1 MEYNNPKTPEVAED
15 EESPAAAK
23 TAETPVAV
31 FAPDGNLT
39 AQVSF
44 NDLLFHNRILFV
56 VEQSINE
63 LMESCPPGPQY
74 DDLRR
79 LSPLFQQ
86 INGEIRFTWASEAT
100 TDDPAE
106 NEEAPYYQTSAI
118 HTHFEF
124 SSEHTGSPK
133 TDPLETN
140 YAQAVL
146 SLLNAEDKT
155 ADIAQRI
162 GAVGFPAKRGAATIF
177 FAAHPDIDPAGP
189 CVLESEHFDE
199 IQKIYK
205 QLDAF
210 FFILLFGTQAVESK
224 QEQVIADADIDN
236 DIITKNSDFIY
247 SQDGAYSF
255 FILYAVPYIMGWRPE
270 QVAGHENAQTLQD
283 EVLNALPQ
291 LQSLVPQKHLIPNN
305 KLANSLTKDIIG
317 AGIIELDVSGK
328 KEPELLTRCILNYEG
343 DNVKLSSRQPFTE
356 YDRNVA
362 DAVTSLYE
370 YGDSSH
376 IITAAQVYRAMVHA
390 TKTETPSAQQ
400 IGAVTKSLDKMRFV
414 RVQID
419 CSQELTRRKV
429 SLNGAQITGGK
440 IDTYLLALEKIEVTA
455 GGQRVSA
462 YKIMKTPILYEYS
475 RLTGQ
480 VLTVPAAL
488 LDVRDNSGGKVSNTE
503 LRIAAKGYLLRR
515 ISVMKG
521 KAGARQN
528 HMIKYNSLY
537 EEVCPGQTLRRVEQQ
552 RLRDYTALVLENWT
566 RQGFIRGYTE
576 TRQGNKKIGV
586 EIKL

>member
-1 MEYNNPKTPEVAED
+1 M
-15 EESPAAAK
+15 
-23 TAETPVAV
+23 
-31 FAPDGNLT
+31 
-39 AQVSF
+39 
-44 NDLLFHNRILFV
+44 
-56 VEQSINE
+56 
-63 LMESCPPGPQY
+63 
-74 DDLRR
+74 
-79 LSPLFQQ
+79 
-86 INGEIRFTWASEAT
+86 
-100 TDDPAE
+100 
-106 NEEAPYYQTSAI
+106 
-118 HTHFEF
+118 
-124 SSEHTGSPK
+124 
-133 TDPLETN
+133 
-140 YAQAVL
+140 
-146 SLLNAEDKT
+146 
-155 ADIAQRI
+155 
-162 GAVGFPAKRGAATIF
+162 GFPAKRGASTIF

-199 IQKIYK
+199 IQEIYR

-210 FFILLFGTQAVESK
+210 FFLIFFGAQTAETK
-224 QEQVIADADIDN
+224 QEQGSADADID
-236 DIITKNSDFIY
+236 DVAKNRDFIY

-255 FILYAVPYIMGWRPE
+255 FTFYAVAYIMGWRPK
-270 QVAGHENAQTLQD
+270 QISGHENAQTLQD
-283 EVLNALPQ
+283 EVLNALPK

-429 SLNGAQITGGK
+429 SLNGAQVTSGK

-462 YKIMKTPILYEYS
+462 YKIMKPPILYEYS
-475 RLTGQ
+475 SLTRQ

-488 LDVRDNSGGKVSNTE
+488 LDVRDNTGVKVSNTE

-521 KAGARQN
+521 KSGARQS
-528 HMIKYNSLY
+528 HTIKYSSLY

-552 RLRDYTALVLENWT
+552 RLRDYTAIVLENWT
-566 RQGFIRGYTE
+566 WKGFISGYTE
-576 TRQGNKKIGV
+576 TKKKKKKIGV

>member
-1 MEYNNPKTPEVAED
+1 MSNKKKSTSSIEEEKEKTWQNIRECIYGTNELIENMASDITQRMKDFIAVTNGMAQELAASSRAAV
-15 EESPAAAK
+15 ENAAK
-23 TAETPVAV
+23 TMLR
-31 FAPDGNLT
+31 FATL
-39 AQVSF
+39 SRF
-44 NDLLFHNRILFV
+44 FV
-56 VEQSINE
+56 V
-63 LMESCPPGPQY
+63 
-74 DDLRR
+74 
-79 LSPLFQQ
+79 LSETDRLFQ
-86 INGEIRFTWASEAT
+86 EAT
-100 TDDPAE
+100 QDNTSDYIKQLHNTKSVFDDDQWE
-106 NEEAPYYQTSAI
+106 TSSPS
-118 HTHFEF
+118 EF
-124 SSEHTGSPK
+124 LIALRNIQNGNP
-133 TDPLETN
+133 PFMGTN
-140 YAQAVL
+140 YAQALLALESLEDVSSKRPDIWNDNFLPIKRIAVL
-146 SLLNAEDKT
+146 FFFAVDPAVKTTAPASLTDEQLDSIKKGFDLLNNFVEASNTPGKEYET
-155 ADIAQRI
+155 LLR
-162 GAVGFPAKRGAATIF
+162 F
-177 FAAHPDIDPAGP
+177 FG
-189 CVLESEHFDE
+189 LEPSS
-199 IQKIYK
+199 
-205 QLDAF
+205 
-210 FFILLFGTQAVESK
+210 TP
-224 QEQVIADADIDN
+224 
-236 DIITKNSDFIY
+236 T
-247 SQDGAYSF
+247 
-255 FILYAVPYIMGWRPE
+255 
-270 QVAGHENAQTLQD
+270 ENAQSLQD
-283 EVLNALPQ
+283 EVLNVLPK
-291 LQSLVPQKHLIPNN
+291 LQSLIPQKHLIPNN

-429 SLNGAQITGGK
+429 SLNGAQVTSGK

-462 YKIMKTPILYEYS
+462 YKIMKPPILYEYS
-475 RLTGQ
+475 SLTRQ

-488 LDVRDNSGGKVSNTE
+488 LDVRDNTGVKVSNTE

-521 KAGARQN
+521 KSGARQS
-528 HMIKYNSLY
+528 HTIKYSSLY

-552 RLRDYTALVLENWT
+552 RLRDYTAIVLENWT
-566 RQGFIRGYTE
+566 WKGFISGYTE
-576 TRQGNKKIGV
+576 TLQGNKKIGV

>member
-1 MEYNNPKTPEVAED
+1 MEDIDTKAPEAAED
-15 EESPAAAK
+15 EESHATAK
-23 TAETPVAV
+23 IAETPVAAI
-31 FAPDGNLT
+31 APDSDLI
-39 AQVSF
+39 ALAPF
-44 NDLLFHNRILFV
+44 NVILNYNRGIFV
-56 VEQSINE
+56 TEQIINE
-63 LMESCPPGPQY
+63 LIENCPPGPQY
-74 DDLRR
+74 EDLRR
-79 LSPLFQQ
+79 LSPLFWLV
-86 INGEIRFTWASEAT
+86 NGEMHFTWTGKISESIA
-100 TDDPAE
+100 D
-106 NEEAPYYQTSAI
+106 EEAAHYLNTKI
-118 HTHFEF
+118 HTRFEY
-124 SSEHTGSPK
+124 SSRPAGSPQI
-133 TDPLETN
+133 DPLETN

-146 SLLNAEDKT
+146 SLLNAEDPA
-155 ADIAQRI
+155 ADFAQRV
-162 GAVGFPAKRGAATIF
+162 GSVGFPTKRGAVTIF
-177 FAAHPDIDPAGP
+177 FAEHLDIDPAGP
-189 CVLESEHFDE
+189 CSLESRHFDE
-199 IQKIYK
+199 IQEIYS
-205 QLDAF
+205 QLDALF
-210 FFILLFGTQAVESK
+210 FALFSATQAAESK
-224 QEQVIADADIDN
+224 RKQGSSDIENDLIA
-236 DIITKNSDFIY
+236 KNSDFFH
-247 SQDGAYSF
+247 SQGGAHSF
-255 FILYAVPYIMGWRPE
+255 FQLYAVPYIMGWRPE
-270 QVAGHENAQTLQD
+270 QPAGQENAKNLQD
-283 EVLNALPQ
+283 EVLSVLPK
-291 LQSLVPQKHLIPNN
+291 LQSLTPQKHLIPNN

-429 SLNGAQITGGK
+429 SLNGTQVTGGK
-440 IDTYLLALEKIEVTA
+440 IDTYLLALEKIEVA
-455 GGQRVSA
+455 VGGQRVSA

-480 VLTVPAAL
+480 VLIVPAAL
-488 LDVRDNSGGKVSNTE
+488 LDVRDNTGGKVSNTE

-521 KAGARQN
+521 KTGSRQS
-528 HMIKYNSLY
+528 HTIKYSSLY

-552 RLRDYTALVLENWT
+552 RLRDYTTLVLENWT

>member
-1 MEYNNPKTPEVAED
+1 MSNKKKSTSSIEEEKEKTWQNIRECIYGTNELIENMASDITQRMKDFIAVTNGMAQELAASSRAAV
-15 EESPAAAK
+15 ENAAK
-23 TAETPVAV
+23 TMLRLATLSR
-31 FAPDGNLT
+31 F
-39 AQVSF
+39 
-44 NDLLFHNRILFV
+44 FV
-56 VEQSINE
+56 V
-63 LMESCPPGPQY
+63 
-74 DDLRR
+74 
-79 LSPLFQQ
+79 LSETDRLFQ
-86 INGEIRFTWASEAT
+86 EAT
-100 TDDPAE
+100 QDNTSDYIKQLHDTKSVFDDDQWE
-106 NEEAPYYQTSAI
+106 TSSPS
-118 HTHFEF
+118 EF
-124 SSEHTGSPK
+124 LIALRNIQNGNP
-133 TDPLETN
+133 PFMGTN
-140 YAQAVL
+140 YAQALLALESLEDVSSKRPDIWNDNFLPIKRIAVL
-146 SLLNAEDKT
+146 FFFAVDPAVKTTAPASLTDEQLDSIKKGFDLLNNFVEASNTPGKEYETLLRFFGLEPSSTPTEK
-155 ADIAQRI
+155 AQ
-162 GAVGFPAKRGAATIF
+162 
-177 FAAHPDIDPAGP
+177 
-189 CVLESEHFDE
+189 S
-199 IQKIYK
+199 
-205 QLDAF
+205 
-210 FFILLFGTQAVESK
+210 
-224 QEQVIADADIDN
+224 
-236 DIITKNSDFIY
+236 
-247 SQDGAYSF
+247 
-255 FILYAVPYIMGWRPE
+255 
-270 QVAGHENAQTLQD
+270 LQD
-283 EVLNALPQ
+283 EVLNVLPK
-291 LQSLVPQKHLIPNN
+291 LQSLIPQKHLIPNN

-370 YGDSSH
+370 YGDASH

-429 SLNGAQITGGK
+429 SLNGAQVTSGK

-462 YKIMKTPILYEYS
+462 YKIMKPPILYEYS
-475 RLTGQ
+475 SLTGQ

-488 LDVRDNSGGKVSNTE
+488 LDVRDNTGVKVSNTE

-521 KAGARQN
+521 KSGARQS
-528 HMIKYNSLY
+528 HTIKYSSLY

-552 RLRDYTALVLENWT
+552 RLRDYTAIVLENWT
-566 RQGFIRGYTE
+566 WKGFISGYTE
-576 TRQGNKKIGV
+576 TLQGNKKIGV

>member
-1 MEYNNPKTPEVAED
+1 MEHIKAPEAAKD
-15 EESPAAAK
+15 KESPVAVK
-23 TAETPVAV
+23 TAETPASAI
-31 FAPDGNLT
+31 APDGDLT

-44 NDLLFHNRILFV
+44 NDMHDFLNYNRILFV
-56 VEQSINE
+56 VEQIINRLIE
-63 LMESCPPGPQY
+63 NCPPGPQY
-74 DDLRR
+74 EDLRC
-79 LSPLFQQ
+79 LSPLFHS
-86 INGEIRFTWASEAT
+86 INGEVHFTSASET
-100 TDDPAE
+100 
-106 NEEAPYYQTSAI
+106 EETSHYQASAI

-124 SSEHTGSPK
+124 SSGHADSTK

-146 SLLNAEDKT
+146 SLLNAENQVTDI
-155 ADIAQRI
+155 APDIAQRI
-162 GAVGFPAKRGAATIF
+162 RSVGFPTKRGAATIF

-189 CVLESEHFDE
+189 CTLKREHFDE
-199 IQKIYK
+199 IREIYR

-210 FFILLFGTQAVESK
+210 FFLLFFGTQAAETK
-224 QEQVIADADIDN
+224 QEQGSADADIDN
-236 DIITKNSDFIY
+236 ITKNSDFIY

-255 FILYAVPYIMGWRPE
+255 FLLYAIPYIMGWRPE
-270 QVAGHENAQTLQD
+270 QAAGQENAQSLQD
-283 EVLNALPQ
+283 EVLNALPK
-291 LQSLVPQKHLIPNN
+291 LQGLIPKKHIIPNN

-370 YGDSSH
+370 YGDASH

-419 CSQELTRRKV
+419 CSQEFAHRKV
-429 SLNGAQITGGK
+429 SLNGAQVTGGK
-440 IDTYLLALEKIEVTA
+440 IDTYLLPLEKIEVTA

-462 YKIMKTPILYEYS
+462 YKIMKSPILYEYS

-488 LDVRDNSGGKVSNTE
+488 LDVRDNSGAKVSNTE

-521 KAGARQN
+521 KTGVRKS
-528 HMIKYNSLY
+528 HTIKYSSLY
-537 EEVCPGQTLRRVEQQ
+537 EEVCPGQTLQRVEQQ
-552 RLRDYTALVLENWT
+552 RLRDYIAIVLESWT
-566 RQGFIRGYTE
+566 RKGFIRGYTE
-576 TRQGNKKIGV
+576 IKQGNKKIGV

>member
-1 MEYNNPKTPEVAED
+1 MSNKKKSTSSIEEEKEKTWQNIRECIYGTNELIENMASDITQRMKDFIAVTNGMAQELAASSRAAV
-15 EESPAAAK
+15 ENAAK
-23 TAETPVAV
+23 TMLR
-31 FAPDGNLT
+31 FATL
-39 AQVSF
+39 SRF
-44 NDLLFHNRILFV
+44 FV
-56 VEQSINE
+56 V
-63 LMESCPPGPQY
+63 
-74 DDLRR
+74 
-79 LSPLFQQ
+79 LSETDRLFQ
-86 INGEIRFTWASEAT
+86 EAT
-100 TDDPAE
+100 QDNTSDYIKQLHNTKSVFDDDQWE
-106 NEEAPYYQTSAI
+106 TSSPS
-118 HTHFEF
+118 EF
-124 SSEHTGSPK
+124 LIALRNIQNGNP
-133 TDPLETN
+133 PFMGTN
-140 YAQAVL
+140 YAQALLALESLEDVSSKRPDIWNDNFLPIKRIAVL
-146 SLLNAEDKT
+146 FFFAVDPAVKTTAPASLTDEQLDSIKKGFDLLNNFVEASNTPGKEYET
-155 ADIAQRI
+155 LLR
-162 GAVGFPAKRGAATIF
+162 F
-177 FAAHPDIDPAGP
+177 FG
-189 CVLESEHFDE
+189 LEPSS
-199 IQKIYK
+199 
-205 QLDAF
+205 
-210 FFILLFGTQAVESK
+210 TP
-224 QEQVIADADIDN
+224 
-236 DIITKNSDFIY
+236 T
-247 SQDGAYSF
+247 
-255 FILYAVPYIMGWRPE
+255 
-270 QVAGHENAQTLQD
+270 ENAQSLQD
-283 EVLNALPQ
+283 EVLNVLPK
-291 LQSLVPQKHLIPNN
+291 LQSLIPQKHLIPNN

-419 CSQELTRRKV
+419 CSQELTRRNV
-429 SLNGAQITGGK
+429 SLNGAQVTSGK

-462 YKIMKTPILYEYS
+462 YKIMKPPILYEYS
-475 RLTGQ
+475 SLTRQ

-488 LDVRDNSGGKVSNTE
+488 LDVRDNTGVKVSNTE

-521 KAGARQN
+521 KSGARQS
-528 HMIKYNSLY
+528 HTIKYSSLY

-552 RLRDYTALVLENWT
+552 RLRDYTAIVLENWT
-566 RQGFIRGYTE
+566 WKGFISGYTE
-576 TRQGNKKIGV
+576 TLQGNKKIGV

>member
-44 NDLLFHNRILFV
+44 NNLLFHNRILFV

-63 LMESCPPGPQY
+63 LMERCPPGPQY

-79 LSPLFQQ
+79 LSPLFQP
-86 INGEIRFTWASEAT
+86 INGEMRFTWASEAT
-100 TDDPAE
+100 TDDSAE
-106 NEEAPYYQTSAI
+106 NEEAPHYQTSAI
-118 HTHFEF
+118 HTHFEL

-162 GAVGFPAKRGAATIF
+162 GAMGFPAKRGAATIF

-199 IQKIYK
+199 IQEIYK

-210 FFILLFGTQAVESK
+210 FFVLFFGAQAVESK
-224 QEQVIADADIDN
+224 QEQGSTDVESN
-236 DIITKNSDFIY
+236 ITTRDSDYIR
-247 SQDGAYSF
+247 SQDGAYNF
-255 FILYAVPYIMGWRPE
+255 FLLYAVPYIMGWRPE

-283 EVLNALPQ
+283 EVLNALPK

-317 AGIIELDVSGK
+317 AGIIELKVSGK

-343 DNVKLSSRQPFTE
+343 ANVKLSSRQPFTE

-370 YGDSSH
+370 YGDSRH
-376 IITAAQVYRAMVHA
+376 IITASQVYRTMVHA

-429 SLNGAQITGGK
+429 SLNGAQVTSGK

-462 YKIMKTPILYEYS
+462 YKIMKPPILYEYS
-475 RLTGQ
+475 SLTGQ

-488 LDVRDNSGGKVSNTE
+488 LDVRDNTGVKVSNTE

-566 RQGFIRGYTE
+566 RQGFISGYTE
-576 TRQGNKKIGV
+576 TLQGNKKIGV

>member
-44 NDLLFHNRILFV
+44 NNLLFHNRILFV

-255 FILYAVPYIMGWRPE
+255 FILYAVSYIMGWRPE

-419 CSQELTRRKV
+419 CSQELARRKV
-429 SLNGAQITGGK
+429 SLNGAQVTSGK
-440 IDTYLLALEKIEVTA
+440 IDTYLLTLKKIEVTA

-462 YKIMKTPILYEYS
+462 YKIMEPPILYEYS

-488 LDVRDNSGGKVSNTE
+488 LDVRDTTGGKVNNTE

-521 KAGARQN
+521 KAGARQSRT
-528 HMIKYNSLY
+528 IKYNSLY

-552 RLRDYTALVLENWT
+552 RLRDYTALVLENWI
-566 RQGFIRGYTE
+566 RKSFIRGYTE
-576 TRQGNKKIGV
+576 ILQGSKKIGV

>member
-44 NDLLFHNRILFV
+44 NNLLFHNRILFV

-79 LSPLFQQ
+79 LSPLFQPT
-86 INGEIRFTWASEAT
+86 NGEMRFTWANEAT
-100 TDDPAE
+100 TDDSAE
-106 NEEAPYYQTSAI
+106 NEEAPHYQTSAI
-118 HTHFEF
+118 HTHFEL

-162 GAVGFPAKRGAATIF
+162 GAMGFPAKRGASTIF
-177 FAAHPDIDPAGP
+177 FAVHPDIDPAGP

-210 FFILLFGTQAVESK
+210 FFILLFGTQAAETK
-224 QEQVIADADIDN
+224 QEQGSADADID
-236 DIITKNSDFIY
+236 DVAKNRDFIY

-255 FILYAVPYIMGWRPE
+255 FTFYAVAYIMGWRPK
-270 QVAGHENAQTLQD
+270 QISGHENAQTLQD
-283 EVLNALPQ
+283 EVLNALPK

-429 SLNGAQITGGK
+429 SLNGAQVTSGK

-462 YKIMKTPILYEYS
+462 YKIMKPPILYEYS
-475 RLTGQ
+475 SLTRQ

-488 LDVRDNSGGKVSNTE
+488 LDVRDNTGVKVSNTE

-521 KAGARQN
+521 KSGARQS
-528 HMIKYNSLY
+528 HTIKYSSLY

-552 RLRDYTALVLENWT
+552 RLRDYTAIVLENWI
-566 RQGFIRGYTE
+566 RKSFIRGYTE
-576 TRQGNKKIGV
+576 ILQGSKKIGV

>member
-1 MEYNNPKTPEVAED
+1 MSNKKKSTSSIEEEKEKTWQNIRECIYGTNELIENMASDITQRMKDFIAVTNGMAQELAASSRAAV
-15 EESPAAAK
+15 ENAAK
-23 TAETPVAV
+23 TMLR
-31 FAPDGNLT
+31 FATL
-39 AQVSF
+39 SRF
-44 NDLLFHNRILFV
+44 FV
-56 VEQSINE
+56 V
-63 LMESCPPGPQY
+63 
-74 DDLRR
+74 
-79 LSPLFQQ
+79 LSETDRLFQ
-86 INGEIRFTWASEAT
+86 EAT
-100 TDDPAE
+100 QDNTSDYIKQLHNTKSVFDDDQWE
-106 NEEAPYYQTSAI
+106 TSSPS
-118 HTHFEF
+118 EF
-124 SSEHTGSPK
+124 LIALRNIQNGNP
-133 TDPLETN
+133 PFMGTN
-140 YAQAVL
+140 YAQALLALESLEDVSSKRPDIWNDNFLPIKRIAVL
-146 SLLNAEDKT
+146 FFFAVDPAVKTTAPASLTDEQLDSIKKGFDLLNNFVEASNTPGKEYET
-155 ADIAQRI
+155 LLR
-162 GAVGFPAKRGAATIF
+162 F
-177 FAAHPDIDPAGP
+177 FG
-189 CVLESEHFDE
+189 LEPSS
-199 IQKIYK
+199 
-205 QLDAF
+205 
-210 FFILLFGTQAVESK
+210 TP
-224 QEQVIADADIDN
+224 
-236 DIITKNSDFIY
+236 T
-247 SQDGAYSF
+247 
-255 FILYAVPYIMGWRPE
+255 
-270 QVAGHENAQTLQD
+270 ENAQTLQD
-283 EVLNALPQ
+283 EVLNALPK

-429 SLNGAQITGGK
+429 SLNGAQVTSGK

-462 YKIMKTPILYEYS
+462 YKIMKPPILYEYS
-475 RLTGQ
+475 SLTRQ

-488 LDVRDNSGGKVSNTE
+488 LDVRDNTGVKVSNTE

-521 KAGARQN
+521 KSGARQS
-528 HMIKYNSLY
+528 HTIKYSSLY

-552 RLRDYTALVLENWT
+552 RLRDYTAIVLENWT
-566 RQGFIRGYTE
+566 WKGFISGYTE
-576 TRQGNKKIGV
+576 TLQGSKKIGV

>member
-1 MEYNNPKTPEVAED
+1 MEYTNTKTPEAAED
-15 EESPAAAK
+15 EKSTAAAK
-23 TAETPVAV
+23 TTEIPVAAI
-31 FAPDGNLT
+31 APDGDLT
-39 AQVSF
+39 AQVSV
-44 NDLLFHNRILFV
+44 NDILNHNRVLFV
-56 VEQSINE
+56 VEQTINKLIE
-63 LMESCPPGPQY
+63 NCPPGPQY
-74 DDLRR
+74 EDFLS
-79 LSPLFQQ
+79 LSPLFQP
-86 INGEIRFTWASEAT
+86 INGKMHFTWASET
-100 TDDPAE
+100 GEPAAD
-106 NEEAPYYQTSAI
+106 EEAVHYQTSAI

-124 SSEHTGSPK
+124 SSGSAGSTK
-133 TDPLETN
+133 IDPLGTN

-146 SLLNAEDKT
+146 SLLKAEDH
-155 ADIAQRI
+155 AANIAQRI
-162 GAVGFPAKRGAATIF
+162 GSAGFPAKRGAATIF
-177 FAAHPDIDPAGP
+177 FAVHPDIDPAGP
-189 CVLESEHFDE
+189 CALESGHLDE
-199 IQKIYK
+199 IREIYK

-210 FFILLFGTQAVESK
+210 LFLLFFGTQAAESK
-224 QEQVIADADIDN
+224 QEQGSADEDIDN
-236 DIITKNSDFIY
+236 DIIIKNSDFIY
-247 SQDGAYSF
+247 SQDGAYTF
-255 FILYAVPYIMGWRPE
+255 FTLYAVAYIMGWRPE
-270 QVAGHENAQTLQD
+270 QAAGQENAQSLQD
-283 EVLNALPQ
+283 EVLNVLPK
-291 LQSLVPQKHLIPNN
+291 LQSLIPQKHLIPNN

-370 YGDSSH
+370 YGDASH

-429 SLNGAQITGGK
+429 SLNGAQVTSGK

-462 YKIMKTPILYEYS
+462 YKIMKPPILYEYS
-475 RLTGQ
+475 SLTGQ

-488 LDVRDNSGGKVSNTE
+488 LDVRDNTGVKVSNTE

-521 KAGARQN
+521 KSGARQS
-528 HMIKYNSLY
+528 HTIKYSSLY

-552 RLRDYTALVLENWT
+552 RLRDYTAIVLENWT
-566 RQGFIRGYTE
+566 WKGFISGYTE
-576 TRQGNKKIGV
+576 TLQGNKKIGV

>member
-1 MEYNNPKTPEVAED
+1 MEYNNTKTSEVAED
-15 EESPAAAK
+15 EESPTAAK

-31 FAPDGNLT
+31 FAPDGDLT

-44 NDLLFHNRILFV
+44 NNLLFHNRILFV

-79 LSPLFQQ
+79 LSPLFQP
-86 INGEIRFTWASEAT
+86 INGEMRFTWANEAT

-106 NEEAPYYQTSAI
+106 NEEAPHYQTSAI
-118 HTHFEF
+118 HTHFEL
-124 SSEHTGSPK
+124 SSEHTGSTK

-146 SLLNAEDKT
+146 SLLNAEDKA

-162 GAVGFPAKRGAATIF
+162 GAIGFPAKRGAATIF
-177 FAAHPDIDPAGP
+177 FAAHPDIDPAGT
-189 CVLESEHFDE
+189 CVLESGHFDE
-199 IQKIYK
+199 IREIYS

-210 FFILLFGTQAVESK
+210 FFFIFSGTQAVESK
-224 QEQVIADADIDN
+224 QEQGSTDVESNIITRDN
-236 DIITKNSDFIY
+236 DYIR
-247 SQDGAYSF
+247 SQDGAYNF
-255 FILYAVPYIMGWRPE
+255 FLLYAVPYIMGWRPE
-270 QVAGHENAQTLQD
+270 QTTGQENAQSLQD
-283 EVLNALPQ
+283 EVLNALPK
-291 LQSLVPQKHLIPNN
+291 LQSLIPQKHLIPNN

-370 YGDSSH
+370 YGDPSH

-390 TKTETPSAQQ
+390 TNTETPSAQQ
-400 IGAVTKSLDKMRFV
+400 IGAVTKSLDKTRFV

-429 SLNGAQITGGK
+429 SLNGAQVTSGK
-440 IDTYLLALEKIEVTA
+440 IDTYLLTLKKIEVTA

-462 YKIMKTPILYEYS
+462 YKIMEPPILYEYS

-488 LDVRDNSGGKVSNTE
+488 LDVRDNAGGKVSNTE

-521 KAGARQN
+521 KAGARQSRT
-528 HMIKYNSLY
+528 IKYNSLY

-552 RLRDYTALVLENWT
+552 RLRDYTALVLENWI
-566 RQGFIRGYTE
+566 RKSFIRGYTE
-576 TRQGNKKIGV
+576 ILQGSKKIGV

>member
-255 FILYAVPYIMGWRPE
+255 FILYAVAYIMGWRPK
-270 QVAGHENAQTLQD
+270 QISGHENAQTLQD
-283 EVLNALPQ
+283 EVLNALPK

-429 SLNGAQITGGK
+429 SLNGAQVTSGK

-462 YKIMKTPILYEYS
+462 YKIMKPPILYEYS
-475 RLTGQ
+475 SLTRQ

-488 LDVRDNSGGKVSNTE
+488 LDVRDNTGVKVSNTE

-521 KAGARQN
+521 KSGARQS
-528 HMIKYNSLY
+528 HTIKYSSLY

-552 RLRDYTALVLENWT
+552 RLRDYTAIVLENWT
-566 RQGFIRGYTE
+566 WKGFISGYTE
-576 TRQGNKKIGV
+576 TLQGNKKIGV

>member
-1 MEYNNPKTPEVAED
+1 MSNKKKSTSSIEEEKEKTWQNIRECIYGTNELIENMASDITQRMKDFIAVTNGMAQELAASSRAAV
-15 EESPAAAK
+15 ENAAK
-23 TAETPVAV
+23 TMLRLATLSR
-31 FAPDGNLT
+31 F
-39 AQVSF
+39 
-44 NDLLFHNRILFV
+44 FV
-56 VEQSINE
+56 V
-63 LMESCPPGPQY
+63 
-74 DDLRR
+74 
-79 LSPLFQQ
+79 LSETDRLFQ
-86 INGEIRFTWASEAT
+86 EAT
-100 TDDPAE
+100 QDNTSDYIKQLHNTKSVFDDDQWE
-106 NEEAPYYQTSAI
+106 TSSPS
-118 HTHFEF
+118 EF
-124 SSEHTGSPK
+124 LIALRNIQNGNP
-133 TDPLETN
+133 PFMGTN
-140 YAQAVL
+140 YAQALLALESLEDVSSKRPDIWNDNFLPIKRIAVL
-146 SLLNAEDKT
+146 FFFAVDPAVKTTAPASLTDEQLDSIKKGFDLLNNFVEASNTPGKEYET
-155 ADIAQRI
+155 LLR
-162 GAVGFPAKRGAATIF
+162 F
-177 FAAHPDIDPAGP
+177 FG
-189 CVLESEHFDE
+189 LEPSS
-199 IQKIYK
+199 
-205 QLDAF
+205 
-210 FFILLFGTQAVESK
+210 TP
-224 QEQVIADADIDN
+224 
-236 DIITKNSDFIY
+236 T
-247 SQDGAYSF
+247 
-255 FILYAVPYIMGWRPE
+255 
-270 QVAGHENAQTLQD
+270 ENAQSLQD
-283 EVLNALPQ
+283 EVLNVLPK
-291 LQSLVPQKHLIPNN
+291 LQSLIPQKHLIPNN

-317 AGIIELDVSGK
+317 AGIIELKVSGK

-429 SLNGAQITGGK
+429 SLNGAQVTSGK

-462 YKIMKTPILYEYS
+462 YKIMKPPILYEYS
-475 RLTGQ
+475 SLTRQ

-488 LDVRDNSGGKVSNTE
+488 LDVRDNTGVKVSNTE

-521 KAGARQN
+521 KSGARQS
-528 HMIKYNSLY
+528 HTIKYSSLY

-552 RLRDYTALVLENWT
+552 RLRDYTAIVLENWT
-566 RQGFIRGYTE
+566 WKGFISGYTE
-576 TRQGNKKIGV
+576 TLQGNKKIGV

>member
-133 TDPLETN
+133 TDLLETN

-419 CSQELTRRKV
+419 CSQELARRKV
-429 SLNGAQITGGK
+429 SLNGAQVTSGK
-440 IDTYLLALEKIEVTA
+440 IDTYLLTLKKIEVTA

-462 YKIMKTPILYEYS
+462 YKIMEPPILYEYS

-488 LDVRDNSGGKVSNTE
+488 LDVRDTTGGKVNNTE

-521 KAGARQN
+521 KAGARQSRT
-528 HMIKYNSLY
+528 IKYNSLY

-552 RLRDYTALVLENWT
+552 RLRDYTALVLENWI
-566 RQGFIRGYTE
+566 RKSFIRGYTE
-576 TRQGNKKIGV
+576 ILQGSKKIGV

>member
-79 LSPLFQQ
+79 LSPLFQS
-86 INGEIRFTWASEAT
+86 IDGEMRFTWASEAT
-100 TDDPAE
+100 TDDSAE
-106 NEEAPYYQTSAI
+106 NEEAPHYQTSAI
-118 HTHFEF
+118 HTHFEL

-162 GAVGFPAKRGAATIF
+162 GAMGFPAKRGASTIF
-177 FAAHPDIDPAGP
+177 FAVHPDIDPAGP

-210 FFILLFGTQAVESK
+210 FFILLFGTQAAETK
-224 QEQVIADADIDN
+224 QEQGSADADID
-236 DIITKNSDFIY
+236 DVAKNRDFIY

-255 FILYAVPYIMGWRPE
+255 FTFYAVAYIMGWRPK
-270 QVAGHENAQTLQD
+270 QISVHENAQTLQD
-283 EVLNALPQ
+283 EVLNALPK

-429 SLNGAQITGGK
+429 SLNGAQVTSGK

-462 YKIMKTPILYEYS
+462 YKIMKPPILYEYS
-475 RLTGQ
+475 SLTRQ

-488 LDVRDNSGGKVSNTE
+488 LDVRDNTGVKVSNTE

-521 KAGARQN
+521 KSGARQS
-528 HMIKYNSLY
+528 HTIKYSSLY

-552 RLRDYTALVLENWT
+552 RLRDYTAIVLENWT
-566 RQGFIRGYTE
+566 WKGFISGYTE
-576 TRQGNKKIGV
+576 TLQGNKKIGV

>member
-1 MEYNNPKTPEVAED
+1 MSNKKKSTSSIEEEKEKTWQNIRECIYGTNELIENMASDITQRMKDFMKDFIAVTNGMAQELAASSRAAV
-15 EESPAAAK
+15 ENAAK
-23 TAETPVAV
+23 TMLRLATLSR
-31 FAPDGNLT
+31 F
-39 AQVSF
+39 
-44 NDLLFHNRILFV
+44 FV
-56 VEQSINE
+56 V
-63 LMESCPPGPQY
+63 
-74 DDLRR
+74 
-79 LSPLFQQ
+79 LSETDRLFQ
-86 INGEIRFTWASEAT
+86 EAT
-100 TDDPAE
+100 QDNTSDYIKQLHNTKSVFDDDQWE
-106 NEEAPYYQTSAI
+106 TSSPS
-118 HTHFEF
+118 EF
-124 SSEHTGSPK
+124 LIALRNIQNGNP
-133 TDPLETN
+133 PFMGTN
-140 YAQAVL
+140 YAQALLALESLEDVSSKRPDIWNDNFLPIKRIAVL
-146 SLLNAEDKT
+146 FFFAVDPAVKTTAPASLTDEQLDSIKKGFDLLNNFVEASNTPGKEYET
-155 ADIAQRI
+155 LLR
-162 GAVGFPAKRGAATIF
+162 F
-177 FAAHPDIDPAGP
+177 FG
-189 CVLESEHFDE
+189 LEPSS
-199 IQKIYK
+199 
-205 QLDAF
+205 
-210 FFILLFGTQAVESK
+210 TP
-224 QEQVIADADIDN
+224 
-236 DIITKNSDFIY
+236 T
-247 SQDGAYSF
+247 
-255 FILYAVPYIMGWRPE
+255 
-270 QVAGHENAQTLQD
+270 ENAQSLQD
-283 EVLNALPQ
+283 EVLNALPK

-429 SLNGAQITGGK
+429 SLNGAQVTSGK

-462 YKIMKTPILYEYS
+462 YKIMKPPILYEYS
-475 RLTGQ
+475 SLTRQ

-488 LDVRDNSGGKVSNTE
+488 LDVRDNTGVKVSNTE

-521 KAGARQN
+521 KSGARQS
-528 HMIKYNSLY
+528 HTIKYSSLY

-552 RLRDYTALVLENWT
+552 RLRDYTAIVLENWT
-566 RQGFIRGYTE
+566 WKGFISGYTE
-576 TRQGNKKIGV
+576 TLQGSKKIGV